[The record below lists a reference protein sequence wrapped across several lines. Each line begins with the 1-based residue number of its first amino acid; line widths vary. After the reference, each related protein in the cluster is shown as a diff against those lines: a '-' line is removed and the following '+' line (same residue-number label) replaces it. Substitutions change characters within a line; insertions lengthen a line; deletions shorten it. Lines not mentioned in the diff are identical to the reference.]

1 MTDGLAL
8 LNKLTRDQY
17 FTNEAS
23 LDAKSVVVLIYK
35 KKRRPS
41 LTFPFSEFLPSH
53 FPFWGKFLLGQLTSG
68 LASKLDRKSLCDQW
82 SV

>member
-35 KKRRPS
+35 KKNALLVFILRPPLPLSILGKVFARR
-41 LTFPFSEFLPSH
+41 
-53 FPFWGKFLLGQLTSG
+53 LTSG